1 MRIPFL
7 PSGLLLAA
15 AAALTAI
22 PSTGRAD
29 EISLNIS
36 MGYLY
41 DAVGTAQGNRLD
53 SDTLFMLV
61 ADLGN
66 DGFDPVPSDSWVGG
80 TDVAVMIYDSEF
92 PSASGGARGF
102 DLTAGDSEDGLFS
115 RTLVVDLAQFAGFN
129 GSLNFALRWF
139 PGIKG
144 DAGLPIT
151 GPGAGQAYGEFSRNT
166 PIYQQSSWRV
176 NLAPG
181 ASYSLDP
188 LATAELGGTDLP
200 AAGMANLVT
209 IPEPGATGMLLLGM
223 AAVSMRRKRISPA

>member
-7 PSGLLLAA
+7 SPSLLLAA
-15 AAALTAI
+15 AVLTAA
-22 PSTGRAD
+22 PSAVRAD

-80 TDVAVMIYDSEF
+80 TDVAVMIYDTEF
-92 PSASGGARGF
+92 PSSSGGAFGF
-102 DLTAGDSEDGLFS
+102 DLSAGDSEDGLFS
-115 RTLVVDLAQFAGFN
+115 RTLVVDLAQFAGFS
-129 GSLNFALRWF
+129 GALNFSLRWF
-139 PGIKG
+139 PGFKG
-144 DAGLPIT
+144 DTGLPAT
-151 GPGAGQAYGEFSRNT
+151 GPGAGQAYGEFSRST
-166 PIYQQSSWRV
+166 SQYGLDSWKV

-209 IPEPGATGMLLLGM
+209 IPEPGTTGMLLMGM
-223 AAVSMRRKRISPA
+223 AAVSMRRKRIFLA